1 MGSKVYD
8 VYNTVNT
15 KPNIFYSAYLK
26 NKVQFNDVDPDK
38 IIVLQNEVQ
47 PELSET
53 NEQIEKPEK
62 TEEKKADESAQV

>member
-38 IIVLQNEVQ
+38 VIVLVPQPNE
-47 PELSET
+47 ET
-53 NEQIEKPEK
+53 K
-62 TEEKKADESAQV
+62 TASV